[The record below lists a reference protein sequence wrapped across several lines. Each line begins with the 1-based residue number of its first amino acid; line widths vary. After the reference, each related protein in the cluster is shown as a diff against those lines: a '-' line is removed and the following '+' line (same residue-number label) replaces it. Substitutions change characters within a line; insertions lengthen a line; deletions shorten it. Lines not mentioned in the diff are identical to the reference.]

1 MSAARRTRTAG
12 GASKSSSKAS
22 RPERKKAP
30 KARATESGRRGAK
43 VTRKPRPRPQTA
55 ERTEGAETQ
64 SVQDMAAR
72 LRSLEPGTQRFIV
85 LQSAIDF
92 KRSWVHLAKHLAH
105 VRNAGAYRE
114 WGYRTFEAY
123 AQHELHLRRD
133 TCQKLVRSYDFLN
146 SHERPLLDQAERAP
160 LPGDPTYDQ
169 VEPIPLPN
177 FQALDILAEA
187 RQNPN
192 LSESDYR
199 EIRDQVFR
207 DDPAAAAVKKL
218 VRERAPDAA
227 AAKDEDPNERLRK
240 ALSMAER
247 LYGIL
252 LEEDVPENIAH
263 SVEQAVGGL
272 RKLLGEP

>member
-1 MSAARRTRTAG
+1 MSAARRAT
-12 GASKSSSKAS
+12 AS
-22 RPERKKAP
+22 RVK
-30 KARATESGRRGAK
+30 KARATDRKTAATKPTTATRRGAK
-43 VTRKPRPRPQTA
+43 TTRKPKPRPQTA
-55 ERTEGAETQ
+55 ERTEPAEAR

-72 LRSLEPGTQRFIV
+72 LKELDPGTVRYTV

-105 VRNAGAYRE
+105 VRNDGAYRD

-146 SHERPLLDQAERAP
+146 SHERGLLDRAERAP
-160 LPGDPTYDQ
+160 LPGDPSYAEA
-169 VEPIPLPN
+169 EPVPLPN

-192 LSESDYR
+192 LSDDDYR

-218 VRERAPDAA
+218 VRERAPAVPE
-227 AAKDEDPNERLRK
+227 AKEEDSNERLRK
-240 ALSMAER
+240 ALNMAER

-252 LEEDVPENIAH
+252 VEEGVPENIAH
-263 SVEQAVGGL
+263 SVEQAMGGL
-272 RKLLGEP
+272 RKLLGEQ

>member
-1 MSAARRTRTAG
+1 MRQGRKTTRRT
-12 GASKSSSKAS
+12 K
-22 RPERKKAP
+22 
-30 KARATESGRRGAK
+30 
-43 VTRKPRPRPQTA
+43 PRPQTA
-55 ERTEGAETQ
+55 AAERPERPA
-64 SVQDMAAR
+64 VQDMAER

-123 AQHELHLRRD
+123 AQHELNLRRD

-146 SHERPLLDQAERAP
+146 SHERPLLDKAERAP
-160 LPGDPTYDQ
+160 LPGDPSFDGGQ
-169 VEPIPLPN
+169 LVPLPN
-177 FQALDILAEA
+177 YQALDILAEA

-192 LSESDYR
+192 LSEDDYK

-218 VRERAPDAA
+218 VRERAPEAA
-227 AAKDEDPNERLRK
+227 AQKENDRNERLRK
-240 ALSMAER
+240 ALNMAER

-252 LEEDVPENIAH
+252 LEEEVPEGIAH

>member
-1 MSAARRTRTAG
+1 MGVARRPARSAKTSRKSPTKATAKASSTRTKRG
-12 GASKSSSKAS
+12 
-22 RPERKKAP
+22 RDAP
-30 KARATESGRRGAK
+30 PTRRGTKAI
-43 VTRKPRPRPQTA
+43 TKPKPRPQTA
-55 ERTEGAETQ
+55 ERAEETQ
-64 SVQDMAAR
+64 SVQDMATR
-72 LRSLEPGTQRFIV
+72 LKALEPGTQRYIV

-114 WGYRTFEAY
+114 WGFRTFEAY
-123 AQHELHLRRD
+123 AQHELNLRRD

-160 LPGDPTYDQ
+160 LPGDPTYDEADP
-169 VEPIPLPN
+169 VPLPN

-192 LSESDYR
+192 LSENDYQ

-218 VRERAPDAA
+218 IRERAPDAA
-227 AAKDEDPNERLRK
+227 APKDEDPNERIRK
-240 ALSMAER
+240 ALNMAER

-272 RKLLGEP
+272 RKLLGES

>member
-1 MSAARRTRTAG
+1 MSAARRAGRTATRAKARG
-12 GASKSSSKAS
+12 GEAK
-22 RPERKKAP
+22 KKANAKP
-30 KARATESGRRGAK
+30 VTATRRGSKTAK
-43 VTRKPRPRPQTA
+43 KARPRPQTA
-55 ERTEGAETQ
+55 ERSEATESQT
-64 SVQDMAAR
+64 VVDMAER
-72 LRSLEPGTQRFIV
+72 LRSLEPGTQRFMV

-114 WGYRTFEAY
+114 WGFRTFEAY

-160 LPGDPTYDQ
+160 LPGDPKYAQ
-169 VEPIPLPN
+169 VEPVPLPN

-192 LSESDYR
+192 LSENDYR

-218 VRERAPDAA
+218 VRERAPEVAPKA
-227 AAKDEDPNERLRK
+227 EDPNERLRK
-240 ALSMAER
+240 ALNMAER

-252 LEEDVPENIAH
+252 LEEDVPETIAH

-272 RKLLGEP
+272 RKLLGEQ

>member
-1 MSAARRTRTAG
+1 MTAARTPARSTRSA
-12 GASKSSSKAS
+12 KST
-22 RPERKKAP
+22 
-30 KARATESGRRGAK
+30 KARATTSRKKPAASQASRRGVKAVK
-43 VTRKPRPRPQTA
+43 KTKARPQTA
-55 ERTEGAETQ
+55 ERGETQ
-64 SVQDMAAR
+64 TVQDMAER

-114 WGYRTFEAY
+114 WGFRTFEAY
-123 AQHELHLRRD
+123 AQHELNLRRD

-160 LPGDPTYDQ
+160 LPGDPAYDHGEL
-169 VEPIPLPN
+169 VPLPN

-192 LSESDYR
+192 LSEDDYQD
-199 EIRDQVFR
+199 IRDQVFR
-207 DDPAAAAVKKL
+207 EDPAAAAVKKL
-218 VRERAPDAA
+218 IRERAPDGAS
-227 AAKDEDPNERLRK
+227 AKTEEPNERLRK
-240 ALSMAER
+240 ALNMAER

-252 LEEDVPENIAH
+252 LEEDVPDNIAH

-272 RKLLGEP
+272 RKLLGES